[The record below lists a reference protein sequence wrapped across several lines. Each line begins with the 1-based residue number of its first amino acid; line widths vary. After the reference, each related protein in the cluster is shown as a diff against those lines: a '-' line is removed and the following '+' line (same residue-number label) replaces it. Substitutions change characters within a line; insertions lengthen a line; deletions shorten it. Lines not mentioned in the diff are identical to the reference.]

1 MIWIPFWGA
10 GVVNGIGHWRGY
22 RNFETADRS
31 ANLVPWGVWVG
42 GEELHNNHH
51 AFPASAKFSIRRFE
65 FDLGWLLIRFLD
77 TLRLAHV
84 RCAVGANG
92 VDAIAHACDR
102 GARIAVLAPRV
113 EVMTDFFHKVM
124 LPVVRDQ
131 AGHGD
136 RQSLS
141 GRLRRALADGGYG
154 LAAGERERL
163 DAWVDSRPIVRSL
176 CEFRFQ
182 LAGLMDRRTLAES
195 EEFSQWRHAAKA
207 SDIGSL
213 RDFAISLESDA
224 MPGFRS

>member
-51 AFPASAKFSIRRFE
+51 AFPASAKFSIRPFE
-65 FDLGWLLIRFLD
+65 FDLGWLFIRFLD
-77 TLRLAHV
+77 KLRLADV
-84 RCAVGANG
+84 RCAVGA
-92 VDAIAHACDR
+92 DASAHARER
-102 GARIAVLAPRV
+102 GARAAVLTPRV

-124 LPVVRDQ
+124 LPVVLDQ
-131 AGHGD
+131 AELGD
-136 RQSLS
+136 RRSLS
-141 GRLRRALADGGYG
+141 GRLRRALADGGFW

-163 DAWVDSRPIVRSL
+163 DAWIDARPVVRSL
-176 CEFRFQ
+176 CEFRLQ
-182 LAGLMDRRTLAES
+182 LATLMDKRMLAAS
-195 EEFSQWRHAAKA
+195 EEFSRWRDAAKA
-207 SDIGSL
+207 SDIDSL

-224 MPGFRS
+224 MPALRS